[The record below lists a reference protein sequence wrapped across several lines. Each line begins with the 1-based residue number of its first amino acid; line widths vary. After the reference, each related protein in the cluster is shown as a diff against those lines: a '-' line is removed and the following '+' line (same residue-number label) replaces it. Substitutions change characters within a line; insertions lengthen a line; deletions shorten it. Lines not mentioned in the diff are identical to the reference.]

1 VEEML
6 PVTKQLSYNAKKA
19 LVKGI
24 IIGSL
29 TIVIYLLVVVTTTPS
44 LPPISAINAAF
55 KINSIIIFGLA
66 VGVGTQVFISSY
78 SKSLGCR
85 IDKKGKE
92 DKKGI
97 FRNVSSGSSTAISSF
112 FSFFS
117 LVPLGCCGSW
127 LLILSLL
134 PSIFGSTLAVILI
147 GYSKILSYI
156 GLIIVLGF
164 VALSALKLGRELIE
178 RMRGGSKNLN
188 ISKSRLLKENA
199 YYNNNENNI

>member
-1 VEEML
+1 ML
-6 PVTKQLSYNAKKA
+6 PSTKHLNYNAKKA

-24 IIGSL
+24 IIGSI
-29 TIVIYLLVVVTTTPS
+29 TIVIYLLVVIITTPS

-66 VGVGTQVFISSY
+66 VGVGAQIFISSY
-78 SKSLGCR
+78 YSIALGCR
-85 IDKKGKE
+85 IDKKKKE

-97 FRNVSSGSSTAISSF
+97 FRNVSSSSSTAISSF

-134 PSIFGSTLAVILI
+134 PSVFGSSLTVALI
-147 GYSKILSYI
+147 QHSKSLSYAA
-156 GLIIVLGF
+156 LAIVFGFAVLSAFKLHRELKQMRRKGVQNIREEDLGF
-164 VALSALKLGRELIE
+164 
-178 RMRGGSKNLN
+178 GS
-188 ISKSRLLKENA
+188 
-199 YYNNNENNI
+199 

>member
-1 VEEML
+1 ML
-6 PVTKQLSYNAKKA
+6 RVTKHLNYNAKKA

-29 TIVIYLLVVVTTTPS
+29 TIVIYLLVVIITTPG

-66 VGVGTQVFISSY
+66 VGVGAQVFISSY

-85 IDKKGKE
+85 IDKKK
-92 DKKGI
+92 KKKKTKGI
-97 FRNVSSGSSTAISSF
+97 FRNVSSSSSTAISSF

-134 PSIFGSTLAVILI
+134 PSIFGSTLSVILI
-147 GYSKILSYI
+147 NYSKILSYI
-156 GLIIVLGF
+156 GLVIVLGF
-164 VALSALKLGRELIE
+164 AALSALKLRRKLKEEKKRKL
-178 RMRGGSKNLN
+178 KDLN
-188 ISKSRLLKENA
+188 ISKNQLVKEHTSN
-199 YYNNNENNI
+199 YYNSEDKI

>member
-1 VEEML
+1 ML
-6 PVTKQLSYNAKKA
+6 RVTKHLNYNAKKA

-29 TIVIYLLVVVTTTPS
+29 TIVIYLLVVIITTPS
-44 LPPISAINAAF
+44 LPPVSAINAAF

-66 VGVGTQVFISSY
+66 VGVGAQVFISSYY

-85 IDKKGKE
+85 IDKKK
-92 DKKGI
+92 KKKKTKGI
-97 FRNVSSGSSTAISSF
+97 FRNVSSSSSTAISSF

-134 PSIFGSTLAVILI
+134 PSIFGSTLSVILI
-147 GYSKILSYI
+147 NYSKILSYI
-156 GLIIVLGF
+156 GLVIVLGF
-164 VALSALKLGRELIE
+164 AALSALKLRRELKDQYI
-178 RMRGGSKNLN
+178 
-188 ISKSRLLKENA
+188 
-199 YYNNNENNI
+199 

>member
-1 VEEML
+1 ML
-6 PVTKQLSYNAKKA
+6 RVTKHLNYNAKKA

-29 TIVIYLLVVVTTTPS
+29 TIVIYLLVVVITTPS

-55 KINSIIIFGLA
+55 KVNSIIIFGLA
-66 VGVGTQVFISSY
+66 VGVGVQVFISSYY

-85 IDKKGKE
+85 IDKKKKE

-97 FRNVSSGSSTAISSF
+97 FRNVSSGSSTAISSL

-134 PSIFGSTLAVILI
+134 PSIFGSTLSVILI
-147 GYSKILSYI
+147 NYSKILSYI
-156 GLIIVLGF
+156 GLVIVLGF
-164 VALSALKLGRELIE
+164 AALSALKLRRKLKEEKKRKL
-178 RMRGGSKNLN
+178 KDLN
-188 ISKSRLLKENA
+188 ISKNQLVKEHTSN
-199 YYNNNENNI
+199 YYNSEDNF

>member
-1 VEEML
+1 ML
-6 PVTKQLSYNAKKA
+6 RVTKHLNYNAKKA

-29 TIVIYLLVVVTTTPS
+29 TIVIYLLVVIITTPS
-44 LPPISAINAAF
+44 LPPIFAINAAF

-78 SKSLGCR
+78 NKSLGCR
-85 IDKKGKE
+85 IDKKKKE

-97 FRNVSSGSSTAISSF
+97 FRNVSSGSGTAISSF

-117 LVPLGCCGSW
+117 LIPLGCCGSW

-134 PSIFGSTLAVILI
+134 PSIFGSTLSVILI
-147 GYSKILSYI
+147 EYSRVLSYV
-156 GLIIVLGF
+156 GLIVVFGF
-164 VALSALKLGRELIE
+164 AALSALKLR
-178 RMRGGSKNLN
+178 RGLKDLN
-188 ISKSRLLKENA
+188 ISKNQLVKEKNTS
-199 YYNNNENNI
+199 YYNGEDNI

>member
-1 VEEML
+1 ML
-6 PVTKQLSYNAKKA
+6 RVTKHLNYNAKKG

-24 IIGSL
+24 IIGSI
-29 TIVIYLLVVVTTTPS
+29 TIVVYLLVVVTTTPS

-66 VGVGTQVFISSY
+66 SGVGAQVFISSY

-85 IDKKGKE
+85 VDKKEKS
-92 DKKGI
+92 KKGI

-134 PSIFGSTLAVILI
+134 PSIFGSTLSVILI
-147 GYSKILSYI
+147 EYSKILSYI
-156 GLIIVLGF
+156 GLVIVLGF
-164 VALSALKLGRELIE
+164 VALSVLKLRRELIE
-178 RMRGGSKNLN
+178 TMGGGSKNLN
-188 ISKSRLLKENA
+188 ITKSRLLKENA
-199 YYNNNENNI
+199 YYNNNEDNI

>member
-1 VEEML
+1 ML
-6 PVTKQLSYNAKKA
+6 RVTKHLNYNAKKA

-29 TIVIYLLVVVTTTPS
+29 TIVIYLLVVIITTPS
-44 LPPISAINAAF
+44 LPPIFAINAAF

-78 SKSLGCR
+78 NKSLGCR
-85 IDKKGKE
+85 IDKKKKE

-97 FRNVSSGSSTAISSF
+97 FRNVSSGSGTAISSF

-117 LVPLGCCGSW
+117 LIPLGCCGSW

-134 PSIFGSTLAVILI
+134 PSIFGSTLSVILI
-147 GYSKILSYI
+147 EYSRVLSYV
-156 GLIIVLGF
+156 GLIVVFGF
-164 VALSALKLGRELIE
+164 AALSALKLR
-178 RMRGGSKNLN
+178 RGLKDLN
-188 ISKSRLLKENA
+188 ISKNQLLKEKNTS
-199 YYNNNENNI
+199 YNNGEDNI

>member
-1 VEEML
+1 ML

>member
-1 VEEML
+1 ML
-6 PVTKQLSYNAKKA
+6 RVTKHLNYNNAKKG

-29 TIVIYLLVVVTTTPS
+29 TIVIYLLVVIITTPT
-44 LPPISAINAAF
+44 LLPISAINAAF

-66 VGVGTQVFISSY
+66 VGVGVQVFISSY

-85 IDKKGKE
+85 IDKKKE
-92 DKKGI
+92 IKGI

-134 PSIFGSTLAVILI
+134 PSIFGSTLL
-147 GYSKILSYI
+147 
-156 GLIIVLGF
+156 
-164 VALSALKLGRELIE
+164 
-178 RMRGGSKNLN
+178 
-188 ISKSRLLKENA
+188 
-199 YYNNNENNI
+199 

>member
-1 VEEML
+1 ML
-6 PVTKQLSYNAKKA
+6 RVTKHLNYNAKKA

-29 TIVIYLLVVVTTTPS
+29 TIVIYLLVVIITTPS

-66 VGVGTQVFISSY
+66 VGVGAQVFISSYY

-85 IDKKGKE
+85 IDKKKKE

-97 FRNVSSGSSTAISSF
+97 FRNVSSSSSTAISSF

-134 PSIFGSTLAVILI
+134 PSIFGSTLSVILI
-147 GYSKILSYI
+147 EYSKILSYI
-156 GLIIVLGF
+156 SLVVVFGF
-164 VALSALKLGRELIE
+164 AALSALKLGRELE
-178 RMRGGSKNLN
+178 EEKRRKLKDLN
-188 ISKSRLLKENA
+188 ISKNQLVKEHTSN
-199 YYNNNENNI
+199 YYNSEDKI